1 MKKPLKKPTI
11 GSALSAS
18 IGAEEESVSRRFEKA
33 ETLLNPQKS
42 QEISSLKD
50 VIKKQPKERKK
61 STPKKQLLPEKVV
74 RDTFT
79 MPPKDYKRISDIQY
93 EALQSAIQVN
103 KSEIIRA
110 GLISLQKL
118 TENQRNQILLSL
130 EKVKPGRPTG

>member
-1 MKKPLKKPTI
+1 MKKPQKKPTI
-11 GSALSAS
+11 GSAISAS

-33 ETLLNPQKS
+33 ETLLNPQKP
-42 QEISSLKD
+42 QESSPPKEGT
-50 VIKKQPKERKK
+50 KKQPKEKK
-61 STPKKQLLPEKVV
+61 SIPKKQLLPEKVV

-79 MPPKDYKRISDIQY
+79 MPPKDYKRISDIQH

-130 EKVKPGRPTG
+130 EKVKPGRPAG